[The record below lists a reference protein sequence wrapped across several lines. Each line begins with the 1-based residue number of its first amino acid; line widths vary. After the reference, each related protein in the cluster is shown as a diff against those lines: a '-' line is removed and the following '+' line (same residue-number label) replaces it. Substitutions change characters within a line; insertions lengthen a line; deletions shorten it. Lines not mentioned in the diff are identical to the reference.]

1 MTQRRSLSNVL
12 RSNKNCHPER
22 SEGPASL
29 HPHKARVP
37 HPSQLLRDGWDVIR
51 PALFTAALVSVSSV
65 VTYSQ
70 APATDPTLAAMQ
82 AELTREQAGLQ
93 LPGMEKPYFIEYR
106 LDDIA
111 SYEAPANFG
120 ALTREEN
127 THQRIVRVSLR
138 IGSYAAD
145 NSSARGEGS
154 LGLAPTDNNPQALR
168 YALWIATDEAYKNA
182 LRQLSAKQ
190 AALKRFEQQSPI
202 HDFAE
207 AKPVTH
213 IEPVRAIDLDRA
225 EWKRRIVEASGAYQ
239 TDPAVSSFS
248 SEVQYSTAN
257 LRAVALNRFIVNSEG
272 SRTLTGYTGYAASV
286 SVGGQAD
293 DGMRLGRDNGSVAAR
308 ADELESAAAFHQRVV
323 DDLKSFHDLRS
334 APLVDAED
342 YHGPVLFSGDAS
354 ADILNRLFVPNV
366 EGDRPDLGTAAR
378 TQGAYTS
385 SLHARVLP
393 PLLSA
398 TDDPLTATFAGKH
411 LVGAYQVD
419 DEAVPAAATDV
430 ALAGKLQN
438 FLIGREP
445 IRDFTTSNGHG
456 RAAPGQPA
464 RSRSGVML
472 FQPNPGP
479 DGKPLS
485 HLDMNAHL
493 LALALEQKR
502 DVYSVETM
510 AGEAPRVLFL
520 THPDGSRQL
529 VRGAV
534 FDELDNRSLRSSI
547 TAAGGTPFVA
557 NTLAPIPQTT
567 IAPELLFDDIG
578 VKRANEEQQKLP
590 YYPPPPS
597 QN

>member
-1 MTQRRSLSNVL
+1 MMSFPFRF
-12 RSNKNCHPER
+12 
-22 SEGPASL
+22 
-29 HPHKARVP
+29 
-37 HPSQLLRDGWDVIR
+37 
-51 PALFTAALVSVSSV
+51 PALTVLAFVAPL

-70 APATDPTLAAMQ
+70 QLSKPDPTLAAMQ

-106 LDDIA
+106 LDDIV
-111 SYEAPANFG
+111 SYEALANFG

-127 THQRIVRVSLR
+127 TRQRIVRVTVR

-154 LGLAPTDNNPQALR
+154 VGLAPTDENPQALQ

-190 AALKRFEQQSPI
+190 AALKHFEGQSPV

-207 AKPVTH
+207 ARPVTNVEPLRN
-213 IEPVRAIDLDRA
+213 IEIDRG
-225 EWKRRIVEASGAYQ
+225 EWKRRIVEASGAYR
-239 TDPAVSSFS
+239 TDAAVNRFAGD
-248 SEVQYSTAN
+248 VQYSTAN
-257 LRAVALNRFIVNSEG
+257 LRAVALNRFLVNSEG
-272 SRTLTGYTGYAASV
+272 TRLLTGYTGYAANV

-308 ADELESAAAFHQRVV
+308 ADELESAAAFHQRVI
-323 DDLKSFHDLRS
+323 DDLKSFNELRA
-334 APLVDAED
+334 APLVSAED

-354 ADILNRLFVPNV
+354 ADVLNRLFVPNV

-393 PLLSA
+393 ALLSA
-398 TDDPLTATFAGKH
+398 TDNPLTAMFAGKH
-411 LVGAYQVD
+411 LVGAYKVD
-419 DEAVPAAATDV
+419 DEGVPADPTDV
-430 ALAGKLQN
+430 VIAGKLQN

-456 RAAPGQPA
+456 RAAAGQPA

-472 FQPNPGP
+472 FKPASGA
-479 DGKPLS
+479 DGKTLS
-485 HLDMNAHL
+485 DAEMRDHL
-493 LALALEQKR
+493 LALAREQKR
-502 DVYSVETM
+502 DVYAVETL
-510 AGEAPRVLFL
+510 ADLAPRMLFL

-547 TAAGGTPFVA
+547 TAAGGTPYVN

-567 IAPELLFDDIG
+567 IVPQLLFDDIG

-590 YYPPPPS
+590 YYPPPPT
-597 QN
+597 NEN

>member
-1 MTQRRSLSNVL
+1 MTL
-12 RSNKNCHPER
+12 R
-22 SEGPASL
+22 
-29 HPHKARVP
+29 
-37 HPSQLLRDGWDVIR
+37 LLPILG
-51 PALFTAALVSVSSV
+51 LFVAPT

-70 APATDPTLAAMQ
+70 APVLDGTLAAMQ

-93 LPGMEKPYFIEYR
+93 LPGMWKAYFIEYR

-111 SYEAPANFG
+111 SYEALANFG

-127 THQRIVRVSLR
+127 TRQRIVRVSIR

-154 LGLAPTDNNPQALR
+154 LGLAPMEDNPQALR
-168 YALWIATDEAYKNA
+168 YALWLATDEAYKNA

-190 AALKRFEQQSPI
+190 AALKRFEQQSGI

-213 IEPVRAIDLDRA
+213 LEPLRTIDIDRT
-225 EWKRRIVEASGAYQ
+225 EWKRRIVEASGLYQ
-239 TDPAVSSFS
+239 TAPEVRDFS
-248 SEVQYSTAN
+248 GEVQYSTAN
-257 LRAVALNRFIVNSEG
+257 LRAVALNRFLVNSEG
-272 SRTLTGYTGYAASV
+272 SKIHTGYTGYAANV

-293 DGMRLGRDNGSVAAR
+293 DGMRLGRDNGTIAVMAS
-308 ADELESAAAFHQRVV
+308 ELESAAAFHQRVI

-334 APLVDAED
+334 APLVSAED

-354 ADILNRLFVPNV
+354 ADVLNRLFVPNV

-393 PLLSA
+393 GLLTA
-398 TDDPLTATFAGKH
+398 IDDPLSATFAGKH
-411 LVGAYQVD
+411 LVGAYTID
-419 DEAVPAAATDV
+419 DEGVPAASTDV
-430 ALAGKLQN
+430 AVAGKLEN
-438 FLIGREP
+438 FLVGREP
-445 IRDFTTSNGHG
+445 IRDFTASNGHG

-464 RSRSGVML
+464 HSHSGVML
-472 FQPNPGP
+472 FEPAPGP
-479 DGKPLS
+479 DGKTLS
-485 HLDMNAHL
+485 DAAMHEHL
-493 LALALEQKR
+493 LALAREQKR
-502 DVYSVETM
+502 DVYSVETL
-510 AGEAPRVLFL
+510 ADLAPRVLFL

-547 TAAGGTPFVA
+547 TAAGGTPYVA
-557 NTLAPIPQTT
+557 NTLGPIPQTT

-578 VKRANEEQQKLP
+578 VKRANDEQQKLP
-590 YYPPPPS
+590 YYAPPAA
-597 QN
+597 QER